1 MMRWI
6 PAIAFLLGAGVYSSP
21 AISQTVLV
29 ECESFTAF
37 QDLGGLPIAKVS
49 CAYASGGQAVDYVD
63 VPGEWIQLS
72 VIFPEDGY
80 YSDSLCC
87 AAYIGAVNTLRL
99 TLSDEA
105 LKAEQTSD
113 VEVVGSGIG

>member
-1 MMRWI
+1 MMRWVL
-6 PAIAFLLGAGVYSSP
+6 AIGLLLSAGVFSSP

-29 ECESFTAF
+29 ECESYTAF
-37 QDLGGLPIAKVS
+37 QDLGGMPIATLS
-49 CAYASGGQAVDYVD
+49 CSYASGGQAVDYVD

-72 VIFPEDGY
+72 VTFPGDGY